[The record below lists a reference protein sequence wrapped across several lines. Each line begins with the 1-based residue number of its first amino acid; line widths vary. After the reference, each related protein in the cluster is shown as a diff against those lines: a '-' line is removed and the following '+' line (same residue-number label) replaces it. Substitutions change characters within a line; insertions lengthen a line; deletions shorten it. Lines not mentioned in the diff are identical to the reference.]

1 MESLGLS
8 KDELKTFLDAKVN
21 EFNTKN
27 FIELDPIS
35 IPHRYSLKEDV
46 EIASFLASSI
56 AWGNRKMITKN
67 GHRMM
72 DLLGD
77 SPYDFV
83 MFHQEYQLER
93 LEGFVHRTFNG
104 EDFKFFIKGLR
115 HIYTNHG
122 GLESIFIKYQTED
135 SVQPA
140 IHALK
145 QLFFEIEHPIRT
157 RKHVADPNKGS
168 VAKRINMNLRWLCRK
183 DNAGVDFG
191 IWDISPSKLSC
202 PLDVHS
208 GNVARKL
215 GLISR
220 GKNDVKALSELDGN
234 LRALDPS
241 DPVKYD
247 FALFG
252 LGIFEGF

>member
-1 MESLGLS
+1 MGLT
-8 KDELKTFLDAKVN
+8 KTELKEFLDDKVN
-21 EFNTKN
+21 EFNTVN
-27 FIELDPIS
+27 FIEPDPIS
-35 IPHRYSLKEDV
+35 VPHRYSIKEDI

-83 MFHQEYQLER
+83 MSHQEHQLER
-93 LEGFVHRTFNG
+93 LENFVHRTFNS
-104 EDFKFFIKGLR
+104 EDLKYFIKALK
-115 HIYTNHG
+115 HVYLIHG
-122 GLESIFIKYQTED
+122 GLESIFIKYQTEN
-135 SVQPA
+135 SLQPA
-140 IHALK
+140 IHELNK
-145 QLFFEIEHPIRT
+145 IFFEIEHPQRT
-157 RKHVADPNKGS
+157 RKHVADPMKGS

-183 DNAGVDFG
+183 DNKGVDFG
-191 IWDISPSKLSC
+191 IWDISPAKLSC

-208 GNVARKL
+208 GKVARKL
-215 GLISR
+215 GLLNR
-220 GKNDVKALSELDGN
+220 KNNDLKALEELDN
-234 LRALDPS
+234 SLRELDPN

>member
-1 MESLGLS
+1 MGLT
-8 KDELKTFLDAKVN
+8 KLELKDFLEEKVHQ
-21 EFNTKN
+21 FNTVD
-27 FIELDPIS
+27 FIEPDPIS
-35 IPHRYSLKEDV
+35 VPHRYTLKEDI

-83 MFHQEYQLER
+83 MFHDEHQLER
-93 LEGFVHRTFNG
+93 LETFVHRTFNG
-104 EDFKFFIKGLR
+104 VDFKYFIKALQ
-115 HIYTNHG
+115 HIYCNHG
-122 GLESIFIKYQTED
+122 GLESIFIKHQTED
-135 SVQPA
+135 SLQPA
-140 IHALK
+140 IHELNRI
-145 QLFFEIEHPIRT
+145 FFEIEHPHRT
-157 RKHVADPNKGS
+157 KKHVADPMKGS

-183 DNAGVDFG
+183 DNKGVDFG
-191 IWDISPSKLSC
+191 IWDINPAKLSC

-215 GLISR
+215 GLLKRIQ
-220 GKNDVKALSELDGN
+220 NDGKALAELDVA
-234 LRALDPS
+234 LRKLDKN

>member
-1 MESLGLS
+1 MVLNTL
-8 KDELKTFLDAKVN
+8 ELKEFLDEKVN
-21 EFNTKN
+21 QYNTLE
-27 FIELDPIS
+27 FIEPDPIS
-35 IPHRYSLKEDV
+35 VPHRYSLKEDI

-72 DLLGD
+72 DLLGN
-77 SPYDFV
+77 SPFDFV
-83 MFHQEYQLER
+83 MSHNEHQLEH
-93 LEGFVHRTFNG
+93 LETFVHRTFNG
-104 EDFKFFIKGLR
+104 EDFKYFIRALK

-122 GLESIFIKYQTED
+122 GLESIFVKYQTDD
-135 SVQPA
+135 SLQPA
-140 IHALK
+140 IH
-145 QLFFEIEHPIRT
+145 QLNRIFFEIKHPLRT
-157 RKHVADPNKGS
+157 RKHIADPMKGS

-183 DNAGVDFG
+183 DNKGVDLG
-191 IWDISPSKLSC
+191 IWDICPSKLSC

-215 GLISR
+215 GFIKR
-220 GKNDVKALSELDGN
+220 KNNDLKALEELDN
-234 LRALDPS
+234 SLRNLDPI

>member
-1 MESLGLS
+1 MGLTIE
-8 KDELKTFLDAKVN
+8 ELKEFLDAKVN
-21 EFNTKN
+21 EFNTVN
-27 FIELDPIS
+27 FIEPDPIS
-35 IPHRYSLKEDV
+35 VPHRYSRKEDI

-83 MFHQEYQLER
+83 MSHHEYQLER
-93 LEGFVHRTFNG
+93 LETFVHRTFNG
-104 EDFKFFIKGLR
+104 EDFKYFIKALK
-115 HIYTNHG
+115 HVYSVHG
-122 GLESIFIKYQTED
+122 GLESIFTKYQTEN
-135 SVQPA
+135 SLQPA
-140 IHALK
+140 IQELNRI
-145 QLFFEIEHPIRT
+145 FFEIEHPQRT
-157 RKHVADPNKGS
+157 RKHVADPMKGS

-183 DNAGVDFG
+183 DSKGVDFG
-191 IWDISPSKLSC
+191 IWDISPAKLSC

-215 GLISR
+215 GLLNR
-220 GKNDVKALSELDGN
+220 KNNDVKALEELDKS
-234 LRALDPS
+234 LRELDPI

>member
-1 MESLGLS
+1 MELNNNDL
-8 KDELKTFLDAKVN
+8 KDFLETKVLQY
-21 EFNTKN
+21 NTID
-27 FIELDPIS
+27 FIEPDPIS
-35 IPHRYSLKEDV
+35 VPHRYSLKEDI
-46 EIASFLASSI
+46 EIAGFLASSI

-72 DLLGD
+72 DLLGN

-83 MFHQEYQLER
+83 MTHNDYQLER
-93 LEGFVHRTFNG
+93 LDGFVHRTFNAD
-104 EDFKFFIKGLR
+104 DFKYFIKALK
-115 HIYTNHG
+115 HIYTNKG
-122 GLESIFIKYQTED
+122 GLENIFIQNQTET
-135 SVQPA
+135 SLQPA
-140 IHALK
+140 IHALNEI
-145 QLFFEIEHPIRT
+145 FFEIPHLTRT

-168 VAKRINMNLRWLCRK
+168 VAKRINMCLRWFVRN
-183 DNAGVDFG
+183 DNAGVDLG
-191 IWDISPSKLSC
+191 IWKSISSSKLSC

-215 GLISR
+215 GLLNR
-220 GKNDVKALSELDGN
+220 KQNDNKALLELDN
-234 LRALDPS
+234 SLRLLDPN

>member
-1 MESLGLS
+1 MGLT
-8 KDELKTFLDAKVN
+8 KTELKEFLDDKVN
-21 EFNTKN
+21 EFNTVN
-27 FIELDPIS
+27 FIEPDPIS
-35 IPHRYSLKEDV
+35 VPHRYSIKEDI

-83 MFHQEYQLER
+83 MSHQEHQLER
-93 LEGFVHRTFNG
+93 LENFVHRTFNS
-104 EDFKFFIKGLR
+104 EDLKYFIKALK
-115 HIYTNHG
+115 HVYLIHG
-122 GLESIFIKYQTED
+122 GLESIFIKYQTEN
-135 SVQPA
+135 SLQPA
-140 IHALK
+140 IHELNK
-145 QLFFEIEHPIRT
+145 IFFEIEHPQRT
-157 RKHVADPNKGS
+157 RKHVADPMKGS

-183 DNAGVDFG
+183 DSKGVDFG
-191 IWDISPSKLSC
+191 IWDISPAKLSC

-208 GNVARKL
+208 GKVARKL
-215 GLISR
+215 GLLNR
-220 GKNDVKALSELDGN
+220 KNNDLKALEELDN
-234 LRALDPS
+234 SLRELDPN

>member
-1 MESLGLS
+1 MVLTIE
-8 KDELKTFLDAKVN
+8 ELKEFLDEKVN
-21 EFNTKN
+21 EFNTVN
-27 FIELDPIS
+27 FIESDPIS
-35 IPHRYSLKEDV
+35 VPHRYSRKEDI

-56 AWGNRKMITKN
+56 AWGNRKIITKN

-83 MFHQEYQLER
+83 MSHTNYQLEP
-93 LEGFVHRTFNG
+93 LESFVHRTFNG
-104 EDFKFFIKGLR
+104 EDFKYFIKALR

-122 GLESIFIKYQTED
+122 GLESIFFKYQTVD
-135 SVQPA
+135 SLQPA
-140 IHALK
+140 IHALHK
-145 QLFFEIEHPIRT
+145 IFFEIEHPQRT
-157 RKHVADPNKGS
+157 KKHVADPLKGS

-183 DNAGVDFG
+183 DNKGVDLG
-191 IWDISPSKLSC
+191 IWNISPAKLSC

-215 GLISR
+215 GLIHR
-220 GKNDVKALSELDGN
+220 LNNDLKALNELDN
-234 LRALDPS
+234 SLRMLDPH

-252 LGIFEGF
+252 LGIFENF

>member
-1 MESLGLS
+1 MGLTIE
-8 KDELKTFLDAKVN
+8 ELREFLDAKVN
-21 EFNTKN
+21 EFNTVN
-27 FIELDPIS
+27 FIEPDPIS
-35 IPHRYSLKEDV
+35 VPHRYSRKEDI

-83 MFHQEYQLER
+83 MSHQEHQLER
-93 LEGFVHRTFNG
+93 LETFVHRTFNG
-104 EDFKFFIKGLR
+104 QDFKYFIKALK
-115 HIYTNHG
+115 HVYLVHG
-122 GLESIFIKYQTED
+122 GLESIFTKYQTEN
-135 SVQPA
+135 SLQPA
-140 IHALK
+140 IHELNRI
-145 QLFFEIEHPIRT
+145 FFEIEHPQRT
-157 RKHVADPNKGS
+157 RKHVADPMKGS

-183 DNAGVDFG
+183 DSKGVDFG
-191 IWDISPSKLSC
+191 IWDISPAKLSC

-215 GLISR
+215 GLLNR
-220 GKNDVKALSELDGN
+220 KNNDLKALEELDTS
-234 LRALDPS
+234 LRQLDPI

>member
-1 MESLGLS
+1 MGLS
-8 KDELKTFLDAKVN
+8 EVELKEFLDEKVK
-21 EFNTKN
+21 EFNTVA
-27 FIELDPIS
+27 FIEPDPIS
-35 IPHRYSLKEDV
+35 VPHRYSLKEDI

-83 MFHQEYQLER
+83 MSYQENHLER
-93 LEGFVHRTFNG
+93 LEAFVHRTFNG
-104 EDFKFFIKGLR
+104 GDFKYFIKALK
-115 HIYTNHG
+115 HIYTNHD
-122 GLESIFIKYQTED
+122 GLESIFIKHQTED
-135 SVQPA
+135 SLQPA
-140 IHALK
+140 IHALNK
-145 QLFFEIEHPIRT
+145 IFFEIEHPQRT
-157 RKHVADPNKGS
+157 RKHVADPMKGS

-183 DNAGVDFG
+183 DNIGVDFG
-191 IWDISPSKLSC
+191 IWDINPAKLSC

-215 GLISR
+215 GLLDR
-220 GKNDVKALSELDGN
+220 KNNDLKALEELDKS
-234 LRALDPS
+234 LRQLDPI

-252 LGIFEGF
+252 LGIYEGF

>member
-1 MESLGLS
+1 MGLS
-8 KDELKTFLDAKVN
+8 EVELKEFLDEKVK
-21 EFNTKN
+21 EFNTVA
-27 FIELDPIS
+27 FIEPDPIS
-35 IPHRYSLKEDV
+35 VPHRYSLKEDI

-83 MFHQEYQLER
+83 MSHQENNLER
-93 LEGFVHRTFNG
+93 LEAFVHRTFNG
-104 EDFKFFIKGLR
+104 GDFKYFIKALK
-115 HIYTNHG
+115 HIYTNHD
-122 GLESIFIKYQTED
+122 GLESIFIKHQTED
-135 SVQPA
+135 SLQPA
-140 IHALK
+140 IHALNK
-145 QLFFEIEHPIRT
+145 IFFEIEHPQRT
-157 RKHVADPNKGS
+157 RKHVADPMKGS

-183 DNAGVDFG
+183 DNKGVDFG
-191 IWDISPSKLSC
+191 LWDINPAKLSC

-215 GLISR
+215 GLIDR
-220 GKNDVKALSELDGN
+220 KNNDLKALEELDKS
-234 LRALDPS
+234 LRQLDPI

>member
-1 MESLGLS
+1 MGLT
-8 KDELKTFLDAKVN
+8 KTELKEFLDDKVN
-21 EFNTKN
+21 EFNTVN
-27 FIELDPIS
+27 FIEPDPIS
-35 IPHRYSLKEDV
+35 VPHRYSIKEDI

-83 MFHQEYQLER
+83 MSHQEHQLER
-93 LEGFVHRTFNG
+93 LENFVHRTFNS
-104 EDFKFFIKGLR
+104 EDLKYFIKALK
-115 HIYTNHG
+115 HVYSIHG
-122 GLESIFIKYQTED
+122 GLESIFIKYQTEN
-135 SVQPA
+135 SLQPA
-140 IHALK
+140 IHELNK
-145 QLFFEIEHPIRT
+145 IFFEIEHPQRT
-157 RKHVADPNKGS
+157 RKHVADPMKGS

-183 DNAGVDFG
+183 DSKGVDFG
-191 IWDISPSKLSC
+191 IWDISPAKLSC

-215 GLISR
+215 GLLNR
-220 GKNDVKALSELDGN
+220 KNNDLKALEELDN
-234 LRALDPS
+234 SLRELDPN

>member
-1 MESLGLS
+1 MVVPEN
-8 KDELKTFLDAKVN
+8 ELKDFLDTKVLQY
-21 EFNTKN
+21 NTVD
-27 FIELDPIS
+27 FIEHDPIS
-35 IPHRYSLKEDV
+35 VPHRYSLKEDI
-46 EIASFLASSI
+46 EIAGFLASSI

-77 SPYDFV
+77 SPFDFV
-83 MFHQEYQLER
+83 ISHQEHHLENLDR
-93 LEGFVHRTFNG
+93 FVHRTFNG
-104 EDFKFFIKGLR
+104 EDFKYFIKAIK
-115 HIYTNHG
+115 HIYTNYG
-122 GLESIFIKYQTED
+122 GLETIFKKHQTEI
-135 SVQPA
+135 SLQPA
-140 IHALK
+140 IHELNK
-145 QLFFEIEHPIRT
+145 IFFEIEHPQRT
-157 RKHVADPNKGS
+157 RKHVADPMKGS

-183 DNAGVDFG
+183 DNKGVDFG
-191 IWDISPSKLSC
+191 IWDINPAKLSC

-215 GLISR
+215 GLLNR
-220 GKNDVKALSELDGN
+220 KNNDIKALEELDKS
-234 LRALDPS
+234 LRELDPN

>member
-1 MESLGLS
+1 MILNKL
-8 KDELKTFLDAKVN
+8 ELKEFLDAKVK
-21 EFNTKN
+21 EFNTTN
-27 FIELDPIS
+27 FIEPDPIS
-35 IPHRYSLKEDV
+35 VPHRYSLKEDI

-77 SPYDFV
+77 SPHDFV
-83 MFHQEYQLER
+83 MSHQEHHLEQLEA
-93 LEGFVHRTFNG
+93 FVHRTFNG
-104 EDFKFFIKGLR
+104 EDFKYFIKALK

-122 GLESIFIKYQTED
+122 GLESIFIKHQTEY
-135 SVQPA
+135 SLQPA
-140 IHALK
+140 IHALNK
-145 QLFFEIEHPIRT
+145 IFFEIEHPQRT
-157 RKHVADPNKGS
+157 RKHVADPMKGS

-183 DNAGVDFG
+183 DNKGVDFG
-191 IWDISPSKLSC
+191 IWNLNPSKLSC

-215 GLISR
+215 GLLER
-220 GKNDVKALSELDGN
+220 KNNDLKALEELDKS
-234 LRALDPS
+234 LRELDPN

>member
-1 MESLGLS
+1 MKLS
-8 KDELKTFLDAKVN
+8 TIELKEFLDEKVLKY
-21 EFNTKN
+21 NTKN
-27 FIELDPIS
+27 FIEPDPIS
-35 IPHRYSLKEDV
+35 IPHRYKLKEDI
-46 EIASFLASSI
+46 EISSFLASSI

-72 DLLGD
+72 DLLGN
-77 SPYDFV
+77 SPFDFV
-83 MFHQEYQLER
+83 MSHNDIQLER
-93 LEGFVHRTFNG
+93 LEGFVHRTFNA
-104 EDFKFFIKGLR
+104 EDFKYFIKALN
-115 HIYTNHG
+115 HIYKNHD
-122 GLESIFIKYQTED
+122 GLESIFKKYQTET
-135 SVQPA
+135 SLQPA
-140 IHALK
+140 IHELNK
-145 QLFFEIEHPIRT
+145 IFFEIEHPQRT

-183 DNAGVDFG
+183 DNAGVDLG
-191 IWDISPSKLSC
+191 IWDINPAKLSC

-215 GLISR
+215 GLLTR
-220 GKNDVKALSELDGN
+220 KQNDAKALLELDSS
-234 LRALDPS
+234 LRKLDPI

>member
-1 MESLGLS
+1 MGLT
-8 KDELKTFLDAKVN
+8 KEELKDFLDAKVN
-21 EFNTKN
+21 EFNTVD
-27 FIELDPIS
+27 FIEPDPIS
-35 IPHRYSLKEDV
+35 VPHRYSRKEDI
-46 EIASFLASSI
+46 EIASFLSSSI

-72 DLLGD
+72 DLLGE

-83 MFHQEYQLER
+83 MSHQEHQLER
-93 LEGFVHRTFNG
+93 LENFVHRTFNG
-104 EDFKFFIKGLR
+104 EDFKYFIKALN
-115 HIYTNHG
+115 HIYNNHG
-122 GLESIFIKYQTED
+122 GLESIFIKYQTEN

-140 IHALK
+140 IH
-145 QLFFEIEHPIRT
+145 QLNKIFFEIEHPLRT
-157 RKHVADPNKGS
+157 KKHVADPMKGS

-183 DNAGVDFG
+183 DNKGVDFG
-191 IWDISPSKLSC
+191 IWNISPSKLSC
-202 PLDVHS
+202 PLDIHS

-215 GLISR
+215 GLINR
-220 GKNDVKALSELDGN
+220 ANNDLKALNELDN
-234 LRALDPS
+234 SLRMLDPN

>member
-1 MESLGLS
+1 MVLNKL
-8 KDELKTFLDAKVN
+8 ELKEFLDEKVN
-21 EFNTKN
+21 QFNTVA
-27 FIELDPIS
+27 FIEPDPVS
-35 IPHRYSLKEDV
+35 VPHRYSLKEDI
-46 EIASFLASSI
+46 EIASFMASSI

-83 MFHQEYQLER
+83 MSHQEHQLER
-93 LEGFVHRTFNG
+93 LDTFVHRTFNG
-104 EDFKFFIKGLR
+104 EDFKYFIKALK
-115 HIYTNHG
+115 HIYTNHD
-122 GLESIFIKYQTED
+122 GLESIFIKHQTVD
-135 SVQPA
+135 SLQLA
-140 IHALK
+140 IHALH
-145 QLFFEIEHPIRT
+145 QIFFEIEHPQRT
-157 RKHVADPNKGS
+157 RKHVADPMKGS

-183 DNAGVDFG
+183 DNKGVDLG
-191 IWDISPSKLSC
+191 IWDISPAKLSC

-215 GLISR
+215 GLLNR
-220 GKNDVKALSELDGN
+220 KNNDMKALYELDKS
-234 LRALDPS
+234 LRELDPI

-252 LGIFEGF
+252 LGIFEKF

>member
-1 MESLGLS
+1 MGLT
-8 KDELKTFLDAKVN
+8 KTELKEFLDDKVN
-21 EFNTKN
+21 EFNTVN
-27 FIELDPIS
+27 FIEPDPIS
-35 IPHRYSLKEDV
+35 VPHRYSIKEDI

-83 MFHQEYQLER
+83 MSHQEHQLER
-93 LEGFVHRTFNG
+93 LENFVHRTFNS
-104 EDFKFFIKGLR
+104 EDLKYFIKALK
-115 HIYTNHG
+115 HVYSIHG
-122 GLESIFIKYQTED
+122 GLESIFIKYQTEN
-135 SVQPA
+135 SLQPA
-140 IHALK
+140 IHELNK
-145 QLFFEIEHPIRT
+145 IFFEIEHPQRT
-157 RKHVADPNKGS
+157 RKHVADPMKGS

-183 DNAGVDFG
+183 DNKGVDFG
-191 IWDISPSKLSC
+191 IWDISSAKLSC

-215 GLISR
+215 GLINR
-220 GKNDVKALSELDGN
+220 KNNDIKALEELDKS
-234 LRALDPS
+234 LRELDPN